1 MLPGSLPS
9 ALNVTT
15 FCSATAAAA
24 LSGYINGT
32 NTTLAALTVTL
43 KNTGDVSILVSRQE
57 SSCLAELLVP
67 LMPRFEEHRDPGE
80 HRGHVHHGE
89 PGMGLG
95 IVLGRTAGPTY
106 AKH

>member
-9 ALNVTT
+9 TLNVTT

-43 KNTGDVSILVSRQE
+43 KNTGDVSIMVSGAE
-57 SSCLAELLVP
+57 SCTCAGQNCWSHSC
-67 LMPRFEEHRDPGE
+67 
-80 HRGHVHHGE
+80 
-89 PGMGLG
+89 
-95 IVLGRTAGPTY
+95 
-106 AKH
+106 